1 MIRKGRKIVLS
12 VAQVM
17 IPPGTLESPIFSSI
31 DLYGSTSGRYCRQ
44 VIFICEVQ

>member
-31 DLYGSTSGRYCRQ
+31 DLQYMAQLQGAIVDR
-44 VIFICEVQ
+44 